1 MHKTFKLALCVLVL
15 AGVAGCS
22 GSNDEPAPPPEEEN
36 SHSVVVTGIEVVNS
50 DNGQP
55 VSVEGV
61 TIFGSVVVDE

>member
-1 MHKTFKLALCVLVL
+1 MRKTFKLALCVLVL

-22 GSNDEPAPPPEEEN
+22 GSNDGPAPPPEEN